1 MSLRQREGK
10 DVITRRGANPIPSLT
25 SWYIDSTADGAINN
39 WAWEEDGAGLSQ
51 IK

>member
-39 WAWEEDGAGLSQ
+39 WAWEEDGAGLNQ